1 MGQVGDVIVVN
12 AGSDLN
18 ASVCDCLIGGL
29 VMNQG
34 IWAMFVGGADR
45 YMDELEE
52 IKWPIWVS
60 AITPRG
66 AHTIFS
72 GRIEELSI
80 NVPIQCGSTI
90 VSPVDFIVADLMGVT
105 VIPLSTA
112 EGGVEKARE
121 QGVREVG
128 AREWVNKEIPLK
140 IC

>member
-12 AGSDLN
+12 ARSDLN

-80 NVPIQCGSTI
+80 NVPIQCGRTI

-105 VIPLSTA
+105 VIPLATA
-112 EGGVEKARE
+112 EGG
-121 QGVREVG
+121 
-128 AREWVNKEIPLK
+128 
-140 IC
+140 C

>member
-1 MGQVGDVIVVN
+1 MLLTL
-12 AGSDLN
+12 LN
-18 ASVCDCLIGGL
+18 ASVCGCLIGSL

-34 IWAMFVGGADR
+34 IWAMIVGGADR

-66 AHTIFS
+66 VHTMFS

-90 VSPVDFIVADLMGVT
+90 VSPVDFIISDLMGV
-105 VIPLSTA
+105 P
-112 EGGVEKARE
+112 
-121 QGVREVG
+121 
-128 AREWVNKEIPLK
+128 
-140 IC
+140 